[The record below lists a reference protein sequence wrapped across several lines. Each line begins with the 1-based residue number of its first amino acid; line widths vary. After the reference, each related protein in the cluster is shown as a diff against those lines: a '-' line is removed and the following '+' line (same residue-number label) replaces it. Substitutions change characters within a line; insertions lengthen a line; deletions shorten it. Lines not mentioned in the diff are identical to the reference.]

1 MGRAP
6 KEILSRLGT
15 DGLTHTLDDLLDQK
29 QLVHLANACGLKY
42 RGMRTQSQS
51 RERLLADL
59 VKKASSTEAARK
71 AILHLLRKETATES
85 REWEGLDG
93 EEKSRRLC
101 DRALLESKGKLGLHL
116 YLVAASD
123 NTGELDGFGH
133 LLAHEHLIRFADNG
147 SAAPAATTET
157 TREATRLKREETR
170 LKRKVS
176 ELEKKVRY
184 FDGQLSKS
192 RDAQKNFKRDLIQRK
207 GELAEARMLV
217 ERLRRE
223 LTVAQ
228 AAAEAASAKEP
239 NPLLSE
245 AAVTDL
251 TRTMRSLASQQKKLA
266 HAVEKGANSGPAPD
280 RNAASVSAELKALRK
295 ELTTQQKEQ
304 QKELTAQSR
313 RLDEMRGDVR
323 SQVAALGTATK
334 TAKRARAKA
343 EGQRVGVFIDVQN
356 MYYGA
361 RQLKG
366 KLDFDALMSAAVTRR
381 RLIQATAY
389 VVESKEIDQS
399 QFIKML
405 QQRAIKVQRKNL
417 KVRADG
423 SMKGDWDME
432 LALDILDAAPQLDV
446 VVLVSGDGDFTSL
459 VKRVKAMGPRVEVI
473 AFPRATA
480 KALVEAA
487 DRFQPLD
494 RKFMI
499 YPKRPKRPARRS
511 LDSVRK
517 SAAPSAEKVSSGKS
531 AAVDAE
537 KASSAS

>member
-6 KEILSRLGT
+6 KEILSRLGS

-51 RERLLADL
+51 RDRLLADL
-59 VKKASSTEAARK
+59 VKKATSTETARK
-71 AILHLLRKETATES
+71 AILHLLRKETAVES
-85 REWEGLDG
+85 RDWNLLDA
-93 EEKSRRLC
+93 EEKTRRLC
-101 DRALLESKGKLGLHL
+101 DRKLLRSKGKLGLHL
-116 YLVAASD
+116 YLIAASD
-123 NTGELDGFGH
+123 DAGELDGFGH
-133 LLAHEHLIRFADNG
+133 LLAHQSLLPDPDHGTD
-147 SAAPAATTET
+147 APARANENPQ
-157 TREATRLKREETR
+157 EETRLKRQEAR

-176 ELEKKVRY
+176 ELEKKARHL
-184 FDGQLSKS
+184 DGQLSKS
-192 RDAQKNFKRDLIQRK
+192 REAQKNFKRDLIQRK
-207 GELAEARMLV
+207 GELAESRMLV
-217 ERLRRE
+217 ERQRRE
-223 LTVAQ
+223 LTAAQ
-228 AAAEAASAKEP
+228 AAAEYASASMP
-239 NPLLSE
+239 NSLLS
-245 AAVTDL
+245 AAAFNDF
-251 TRTMRSLASQQKKLA
+251 TRTLRSLTSQQKKLA
-266 HAVEKGANSGPAPD
+266 HAVEKRSTSGLSPD
-280 RNAASVSAELKALRK
+280 HAAAAIAEGLRGLREELATQLKD
-295 ELTTQQKEQ
+295 Q
-304 QKELTAQSR
+304 QKELTVQSR
-313 RLDEMRGDVR
+313 RLEELRGDVR
-323 SQVAALGTATK
+323 SQVAALGAATK

-366 KLDFDALMSAAVTRR
+366 KLDFDALMSAAVKRR

-432 LALDILDAAPQLDV
+432 LALDVLDAAPQLDV

-459 VKRVKAMGPRVEVI
+459 VKRVKEMGPRVEVI

-480 KALVEAA
+480 KALLEAA

-499 YPKRPKRPARRS
+499 YPKRRKRVVPPTEKAPPA
-511 LDSVRK
+511 K
-517 SAAPSAEKVSSGKS
+517 SATPPP
-531 AAVDAE
+531 D
-537 KASSAS
+537 KASSPG

>member
-1 MGRAP
+1 MMGRAP
-6 KEILSRLGT
+6 KEILSRLGS
-15 DGLTHTLDDLLDQK
+15 DGLSHTLDDLLDQG
-29 QLVHLANACGLKY
+29 QLVHLASACGLKY
-42 RGMRTQSQS
+42 RGMRTQSQK

-71 AILHLLRKETATES
+71 AILHLLRKETVAEQRT
-85 REWEGLDG
+85 WDGLDAA
-93 EEKSRRLC
+93 EKTRRLC
-101 DRALLESKGKLGLHL
+101 DRKLLRSKGKLGLHL

-123 NTGELDGFGH
+123 DAGELDGFGH
-133 LLAHEHLIRFADNG
+133 LLAHQQLMRIAENG
-147 SAAPAATTET
+147 SESPATAKET
-157 TREATRLKREETR
+157 PNEETRLKREGAR

-176 ELEKKVRY
+176 ELEKKVRHL
-184 FDGQLSKS
+184 DGQLAKS
-192 RDAQKNFKRDLIQRK
+192 REAQKNFKRDLIQRK
-207 GELAEARMLV
+207 GELAESRMLV
-217 ERLRRE
+217 ERQRRE
-223 LTVAQ
+223 LTAAQ
-228 AAAEAASAKEP
+228 AALEAAAAKKP
-239 NPLLSE
+239 TP
-245 AAVTDL
+245 AATETAVNDL
-251 TRTMRSLASQQKKLA
+251 ARSMRSLIAQQKKLA
-266 HAVEKGANSGPAPD
+266 HAVEKKAKAGPFPD
-280 RNAASVSAELKALRK
+280 QGVTEIGEEIKGLRK
-295 ELTTQQKEQ
+295 ELTDQQKGQQKEMV
-304 QKELTAQSR
+304 AQTR
-313 RLDEMRGDVR
+313 RLEELRGDVR
-323 SQVAALGTATK
+323 SQVAALGAATK

-366 KLDFDALMSAAVTRR
+366 KLDFDALMSAAVMRR
-381 RLIQATAY
+381 RLISATAY

-405 QQRAIKVQRKNL
+405 QKRAIKVQRKNL

-432 LALDILDAAPQLDV
+432 LALDVLDAAPLLDV

-480 KALVEAA
+480 KALLEAA

-499 YPKRPKRPARRS
+499 YPKR
-511 LDSVRK
+511 RK
-517 SAAPSAEKVSSGKS
+517 HTVSSAE
-531 AAVDAE
+531 
-537 KASSAS
+537 ASSPAKRVTAPTQKSDDGG